1 VRVFL
6 SSNTKLSQPF
16 DVAGP
21 GSVLG
26 LSESVSGRE
35 YKVTARAADAIR
47 AAYIERE
54 KLMHFL
60 GEHGDICMQIV
71 QLLSEDLHVLYQKSR
86 SFGGTPVCGRRKSIA
101 RN

>member
-6 SSNTKLSQPF
+6 SSNPKLSQPF

-35 YKVTARAADAIR
+35 YKVTARAADPIR
-47 AAYIERE
+47 AAYIEPE

-60 GEHGDICMQIV
+60 GTAISACRLCNSSAKTFLCRTRNSAVSGE
-71 QLLSEDLHVLYQKSR
+71 LLSAAEEN
-86 SFGGTPVCGRRKSIA
+86 P
-101 RN
+101 